1 MINFVWPV
9 PRVISWLRVTFS
21 EIFKASLRGSLGLRD
36 SNSSNLITTGG
47 IMKSRVNNEH
57 NTLNRRWFNVN
68 IMFIRQ
74 KKIST
79 NIHVVSTNFFNVL
92 RKDDNP
98 RLSGRALFDIVLM
111 GKNLTMYFLQRNF
124 GRRKSQVVLM
134 YFFDANSMCGKSTQ
148 LPRTYF
154 DVFEG

>member
-1 MINFVWPV
+1 
-9 PRVISWLRVTFS
+9 
-21 EIFKASLRGSLGLRD
+21 
-36 SNSSNLITTGG
+36 
-47 IMKSRVNNEH
+47 MKSRVNNGH

-74 KKIST
+74 KKIWT
-79 NIHVVSTNFFNVL
+79 NIQVVSTNFFNVL
-92 RKDDNP
+92 WKGKNP

-134 YFFDANSMCGKSTQ
+134 YFFYANSICGKSTQ

-154 DVFEG
+154 DVFER